1 MEQILWDV
9 AIVASLLGFL
19 FLIFAFLTGLRIIKI
34 KPKFR
39 AHKKAALA
47 AFGVVSVHAL
57 IMFYFYFFA

>member
-1 MEQILWDV
+1 MEQFLWDA
-9 AIVASLLGFL
+9 AIIASIAGFL
-19 FLIFAFLTGLRIIKI
+19 LLIFALLTGLRIIKI

-47 AFGVVSVHAL
+47 AFSVVSVHAV